1 MLRRRITM
9 STPSR
14 SSLGKYGE
22 DFACRYLQNMGY
34 KLLARN
40 FRCHRYGEIDLIV
53 EKSGCISF
61 IEVKTRASTR
71 FGRPI
76 EAVTPAKQ
84 RKIHRCAEYYL
95 QCRGLLDD
103 LGDFSISINSIGAES
118 AADYNPAIH
127 VRKLNVNW
135 SAGTRFQNLQEEAVF
150 NLVATRKAARLVVKA
165 LKAGKTSVDLTGEAK
180 EPENGGQA

>member
-1 MLRRRITM
+1 MLRRLITM

-34 KLLARN
+34 KILTRN
-40 FRCHRYGEIDLIV
+40 FRCHCYGEIDIIV

-61 IEVKTRASTR
+61 IEVKTRVSTR

-95 QCRGLLDD
+95 QCRGLLEQPPVLSFDVVEIIIE
-103 LGDFSISINSIGAES
+103 STAAISINHW
-118 AADYNPAIH
+118 PH
-127 VRKLNVNW
+127 C
-135 SAGTRFQNLQEEAVF
+135 F
-150 NLVATRKAARLVVKA
+150 
-165 LKAGKTSVDLTGEAK
+165 
-180 EPENGGQA
+180 

>member
-1 MLRRRITM
+1 MKER
-9 STPSR
+9 
-14 SSLGKYGE
+14 
-22 DFACRYLQNMGY
+22 
-34 KLLARN
+34 ARN
-40 FRCHRYGEIDLIV
+40 GIFHKQLQEPA
-53 EKSGCISF
+53 KSGNDGKEKMLWRTS
-61 IEVKTRASTR
+61 VYKRADIVAILTM
-71 FGRPI
+71 
-76 EAVTPAKQ
+76 AVDCMREQ
-84 RKIHRCAEYYL
+84 LLGGQKIQL
-95 QCRGLLDD
+95 GD
-103 LGDFSISINSIGAES
+103 LGDFSISINSLGAES

>member
-1 MLRRRITM
+1 MREQL
-9 STPSR
+9 
-14 SSLGKYGE
+14 LGG
-22 DFACRYLQNMGY
+22 Q
-34 KLLARN
+34 
-40 FRCHRYGEIDLIV
+40 
-53 EKSGCISF
+53 
-61 IEVKTRASTR
+61 
-71 FGRPI
+71 
-76 EAVTPAKQ
+76 
-84 RKIHRCAEYYL
+84 KIQL
-95 QCRGLLDD
+95 GD

-165 LKAGKTSVDLTGEAK
+165 LKAGKTSVDLTGEVK